1 MKFLHLADLHLGKR
15 VNGFSMLEDQAHI
28 LRQILAILDDE
39 RLDGVLI
46 AGDVYDKSVP
56 SVEAV
61 ELLDGFLT
69 ELRARGVPVLLI
81 SGNHDSPE
89 RLAFGGRVMD
99 SCGIHISPVYDG
111 ALAPVTLHD
120 EFGPV
125 HVWLLPFVKPAHV
138 RRWFPD
144 ADIESYTDAVAEA
157 VAHMDIDTAARNVLV
172 THQFVTGGARSGS
185 EELSVGGT
193 DNVDS
198 GVFAPFDYVA
208 LGHLHGAQNIGR
220 ETIRYAGSPLKYS
233 FSEARQHK
241 SVTVVTLGEKGD
253 VQVRTVALT
262 PLRELREIRGSYDEL
277 TARSFYE
284 HTTYRSDYLHLILTD
299 EQDVFDAMSRLRT
312 IYPYLMTLDY
322 DNARTRAAGGMSVP
336 AETERR
342 TPLELFE
349 ALYQRQNHRPMSE
362 VQRAYIAQLMEQIME
377 QIMEVQG

>member
-39 RLDGVLI
+39 QPDGVLI

-61 ELLDGFLT
+61 GLLDGFLT

-111 ALAPVTLHD
+111 ALAPVTLQD
-120 EFGPV
+120 AFGPV

-208 LGHLHGAQNIGR
+208 LGHLHGAQHIGR

-349 ALYQRQNHRPMSE
+349 ALYQRQNHQPMSE

-377 QIMEVQG
+377 VQG

>member
-28 LRQILAILDDE
+28 LRQILAILDGE
-39 RLDGVLI
+39 QPDGVLI

-56 SVEAV
+56 TVEAV

-69 ELRARGVPVLLI
+69 ELRTRGVPVLLI

-120 EFGPV
+120 TFGPV

-144 ADIESYTDAVAEA
+144 ADIESYTDAMAEA

-172 THQFVTGGARSGS
+172 THQFVTGGTRSGS

-208 LGHLHGAQNIGR
+208 LGHLHGAQHIGS

-377 QIMEVQG
+377 VQG

>member
-39 RLDGVLI
+39 QPDGVLI

-69 ELRARGVPVLLI
+69 ELRARGVQVLLI

-120 EFGPV
+120 AFGPV

-144 ADIESYTDAVAEA
+144 ADIESCTDAVAEA
-157 VAHMDIDTAARNVLV
+157 VAHMNVDTAARNVLV
-172 THQFVTGGARSGS
+172 THQFVTGGTRSGS

-208 LGHLHGAQNIGR
+208 LGHLHGAQHIAR

-253 VQVRTVALT
+253 VQVRTAALT

-349 ALYQRQNHRPMSE
+349 ALYTRQNHQPMSE

-377 QIMEVQG
+377 VQG

>member
-39 RLDGVLI
+39 QPDGVLI

-61 ELLDGFLT
+61 GLLDGFLT

-111 ALAPVTLHD
+111 ALAPVTLQD
-120 EFGPV
+120 AFGPV

-144 ADIESYTDAVAEA
+144 ADIESYTDAMAEA

-172 THQFVTGGARSGS
+172 THQFVTGGTRSGS

-208 LGHLHGAQNIGR
+208 LGHLHGAQHIGR

-262 PLRELREIRGSYDEL
+262 PLRELREIRGSYNEL

-342 TPLELFE
+342 TPPELFE

-377 QIMEVQG
+377 VQG

>member
-28 LRQILAILDDE
+28 LRQIFAILDGE
-39 RLDGVLI
+39 QPDGVLI

-69 ELRARGVPVLLI
+69 ELRTRGVPVLLI

-172 THQFVTGGARSGS
+172 THQFVTGGTRSGS

-208 LGHLHGAQNIGR
+208 LGHLHGAQHIGS

-253 VQVRTVALT
+253 VHVRTVALT

-349 ALYQRQNHRPMSE
+349 ALYQRQNHQPMSE
-362 VQRAYIAQLMEQIME
+362 VQREYIAQLMEQIME
-377 QIMEVQG
+377 VQG

>member
-39 RLDGVLI
+39 QPDGVLI

-144 ADIESYTDAVAEA
+144 ADIESYTDAMAEA

-172 THQFVTGGARSGS
+172 THQFVTGGTRSGS

-208 LGHLHGAQNIGR
+208 LGHLHGAQHIGR

-322 DNARTRAAGGMSVP
+322 DNARARAAGGMSVP
-336 AETERR
+336 AGMERR

-349 ALYQRQNHRPMSE
+349 ALYQRQNHQPMSE
-362 VQRAYIAQLMEQIME
+362 VQREYIAQLMEQIME
-377 QIMEVQG
+377 VQG

>member
-39 RLDGVLI
+39 QPDGVLI

-61 ELLDGFLT
+61 GLLDGFLT
-69 ELRARGVPVLLI
+69 ELRTRGVPVLLI

-120 EFGPV
+120 TFGPV

-172 THQFVTGGARSGS
+172 THQFVTGGTRSGS

-208 LGHLHGAQNIGR
+208 LGHLHGAQHIGS

-349 ALYQRQNHRPMSE
+349 ALYQRQNHQPMSE
-362 VQRAYIAQLMEQIME
+362 VQREYIAQLMEQIME
-377 QIMEVQG
+377 VQG

>member
-39 RLDGVLI
+39 QPDGVLI

-69 ELRARGVPVLLI
+69 ELCARGVPVLLI

-208 LGHLHGAQNIGR
+208 LGHLHGAQHIGR

-299 EQDVFDAMSRLRT
+299 EQDVFDAISRLRT

-336 AETERR
+336 AWMERR

-349 ALYQRQNHRPMSE
+349 ALYQRQNHQPMSE

-377 QIMEVQG
+377 VQG

>member
-39 RLDGVLI
+39 QPDGVLI

-69 ELRARGVPVLLI
+69 ELCARGVPVLLI

-120 EFGPV
+120 AFGPV

-172 THQFVTGGARSGS
+172 THQFVTGGTRSGS

-198 GVFAPFDYVA
+198 GIFAPFDYVA
-208 LGHLHGAQNIGR
+208 LGHLHGAQHIGR

-253 VQVRTVALT
+253 VQVCTVALT

-312 IYPYLMTLDY
+312 IYPHLMTLDY

-342 TPLELFE
+342 TPPELFE
-349 ALYQRQNHRPMSE
+349 ALYTRQNHQPMSE
-362 VQRAYIAQLMEQIME
+362 VQRAYIVQLME

>member
-39 RLDGVLI
+39 QPDGVLI

-111 ALAPVTLHD
+111 ALAPVTLQD
-120 EFGPV
+120 AFGPV

-144 ADIESYTDAVAEA
+144 ADIESYTDAMAEA

-208 LGHLHGAQNIGR
+208 LGHLHGAQHIGR

-336 AETERR
+336 AGMERR

-377 QIMEVQG
+377 VQG

>member
-1 MKFLHLADLHLGKR
+1 MRFLHLADLHLGKR

-39 RLDGVLI
+39 QPDGVLI

-111 ALAPVTLHD
+111 ALAPVTLQD
-120 EFGPV
+120 AFGPV

-144 ADIESYTDAVAEA
+144 ADIESYTDAMAEA

-208 LGHLHGAQNIGR
+208 LGHLHGAQHIGR

-377 QIMEVQG
+377 VQG

>member
-39 RLDGVLI
+39 QPDGVLI

-61 ELLDGFLT
+61 GLLDGFLT

-111 ALAPVTLHD
+111 ALAPVTLQD
-120 EFGPV
+120 AFGPV

-144 ADIESYTDAVAEA
+144 ADIESYTDAMAEA

-172 THQFVTGGARSGS
+172 THQFVTGGTRSGS

-208 LGHLHGAQNIGR
+208 LGHLHGAQHIGR

-262 PLRELREIRGSYDEL
+262 PLRELREVRGSYDEL

-349 ALYQRQNHRPMSE
+349 ALYKRQNHRPMSE
-362 VQRAYIAQLMEQIME
+362 VQREYIAQLMEQIME
-377 QIMEVQG
+377 VQG

>member
-39 RLDGVLI
+39 RPDGVLI

-111 ALAPVTLHD
+111 ALAPVTLQD
-120 EFGPV
+120 AFGPV

-144 ADIESYTDAVAEA
+144 ADIESYTDAMAEA

-172 THQFVTGGARSGS
+172 THQFVTGGTRSGS

-208 LGHLHGAQNIGR
+208 LGHLHGAQHIGR
-220 ETIRYAGSPLKYS
+220 ETVRYAGSPLKYS

-253 VQVRTVALT
+253 VQVRAVALT

-322 DNARTRAAGGMSVP
+322 DNARTRAAGGMSAP

-349 ALYQRQNHRPMSE
+349 ALYARQNHRPMSE

-377 QIMEVQG
+377 VQG

>member
-39 RLDGVLI
+39 QPDGVLI

-61 ELLDGFLT
+61 GLLDGFLT

-111 ALAPVTLHD
+111 ALAPVTLQD
-120 EFGPV
+120 AFGPV

-144 ADIESYTDAVAEA
+144 ADIESYTDAMAEA

-208 LGHLHGAQNIGR
+208 LGHLHGAQHIGR

-262 PLRELREIRGSYDEL
+262 PLRELREIRGGYDEL

-322 DNARTRAAGGMSVP
+322 DNARTRAAGGMFVP
-336 AETERR
+336 AGMERR
-342 TPLELFE
+342 TPSELFE
-349 ALYQRQNHRPMSE
+349 ALYLRQNHRPMSE

-377 QIMEVQG
+377 VQG

>member
-39 RLDGVLI
+39 QPDGVLI

-69 ELRARGVPVLLI
+69 ELRAHGVPVLLI

-120 EFGPV
+120 AFGPV

-144 ADIESYTDAVAEA
+144 ADIESYTDAMAEA

-172 THQFVTGGARSGS
+172 THQFVTGGTRSGS

-208 LGHLHGAQNIGR
+208 LGHLHGAQHIGR

-233 FSEARQHK
+233 FSEASQHK

-262 PLRELREIRGSYDEL
+262 PLRELREIRGGYDEL

-349 ALYQRQNHRPMSE
+349 ALYTRQNHRPMSE

-377 QIMEVQG
+377 VQG

>member
-39 RLDGVLI
+39 QPDGVLI

-111 ALAPVTLHD
+111 ALAPVTLQD
-120 EFGPV
+120 AFGPV

-208 LGHLHGAQNIGR
+208 LGHLHGAQHIGR

-253 VQVRTVALT
+253 VQVRTAALT

-349 ALYQRQNHRPMSE
+349 ALYQRQNHRPMSG

-377 QIMEVQG
+377 VQG

>member
-39 RLDGVLI
+39 QPDGVLI

-69 ELRARGVPVLLI
+69 ELRARGIPVLLI

-120 EFGPV
+120 AFGPV

-172 THQFVTGGARSGS
+172 THQFVTGGTRSGS

-208 LGHLHGAQNIGR
+208 LGHLHGAQHIGR

-241 SVTVVTLGEKGD
+241 SVTVVTLGKNGD

-322 DNARTRAAGGMSVP
+322 DNTRTRAADGMSVP

-349 ALYQRQNHRPMSE
+349 ALYQRQNHQPMSE

-377 QIMEVQG
+377 VQG

>member
-39 RLDGVLI
+39 QPDGVLI

-111 ALAPVTLHD
+111 ALAPVTLQD
-120 EFGPV
+120 AFGPV

-208 LGHLHGAQNIGR
+208 LGHLHGAQHIGR

-336 AETERR
+336 AGMERR

-362 VQRAYIAQLMEQIME
+362 VQRAYIVQLME

>member
-39 RLDGVLI
+39 QPDGVLI

-61 ELLDGFLT
+61 ELLDDFLT

-111 ALAPVTLHD
+111 ALAPVTLQD
-120 EFGPV
+120 AFGPV

-157 VAHMDIDTAARNVLV
+157 IAHMDIDTAARNVLV
-172 THQFVTGGARSGS
+172 THQFVTGGTRSGS

-208 LGHLHGAQNIGR
+208 LGHLHGAQHIGR

-233 FSEARQHK
+233 CSEARQHK

-349 ALYQRQNHRPMSE
+349 ALYQRQNHQPMSE
-362 VQRAYIAQLMEQIME
+362 VQREYIAQLMEQIME
-377 QIMEVQG
+377 VQG

>member
-39 RLDGVLI
+39 QPDGVLI

-61 ELLDGFLT
+61 ELLDDFLT

-111 ALAPVTLHD
+111 ALAPVTLQD
-120 EFGPV
+120 AFGPV

-144 ADIESYTDAVAEA
+144 ADIESYTDAMAEA

-172 THQFVTGGARSGS
+172 THQFVTGGTRSGS

-208 LGHLHGAQNIGR
+208 LGHLHGAQHIGR

-322 DNARTRAAGGMSVP
+322 DNARTRAAGGMFVP
-336 AETERR
+336 AGMERR

-377 QIMEVQG
+377 VQG

>member
-39 RLDGVLI
+39 QPDGVLI

-56 SVEAV
+56 PVEAV
-61 ELLDGFLT
+61 GLLDGFLT

-138 RRWFPD
+138 CRWFPD

-157 VAHMDIDTAARNVLV
+157 IAHMDIDTAARNVLV

-208 LGHLHGAQNIGR
+208 LGHLHGAQHIGR

-322 DNARTRAAGGMSVP
+322 DNARTRAAGGMFVP
-336 AETERR
+336 AGMERR

-349 ALYQRQNHRPMSE
+349 ALYRRQNHRPMSE
-362 VQRAYIAQLMEQIME
+362 VQREYIAQLMEQIME
-377 QIMEVQG
+377 VQG

>member
-39 RLDGVLI
+39 QPDGVLI

-69 ELRARGVPVLLI
+69 ELRTRGVPVLLI

-99 SCGIHISPVYDG
+99 SCGIHISPVYNG

-144 ADIESYTDAVAEA
+144 ADIESYTDAMAEA

-172 THQFVTGGARSGS
+172 THQFVTGGTRSVS

-208 LGHLHGAQNIGR
+208 LGHLHGAQHIGR

-299 EQDVFDAMSRLRT
+299 EQDVFDAISRLRT

-349 ALYQRQNHRPMSE
+349 ALYTRQNHQPMSE

-377 QIMEVQG
+377 VQG

>member
-39 RLDGVLI
+39 QPDGVLI

-61 ELLDGFLT
+61 GLLDGFLT

-144 ADIESYTDAVAEA
+144 ADIESYTDAMAEA

-172 THQFVTGGARSGS
+172 THQFVTGGTRSGS

-208 LGHLHGAQNIGR
+208 LGHLHGAQHIGR

-342 TPLELFE
+342 TPPELFE
-349 ALYQRQNHRPMSE
+349 ALYQRQNHQPMSE
-362 VQRAYIAQLMEQIME
+362 VQREYIAQLMEQIME
-377 QIMEVQG
+377 VQG

>member
-39 RLDGVLI
+39 QPDGVLI

-61 ELLDGFLT
+61 GLLDGFLT

-157 VAHMDIDTAARNVLV
+157 AAHMDIDTAARNVLV

-208 LGHLHGAQNIGR
+208 LGHLHGAQHIGR

-349 ALYQRQNHRPMSE
+349 ALYKRQNHQPMSE

-377 QIMEVQG
+377 VQG

>member
-39 RLDGVLI
+39 QPDGVLI

-61 ELLDGFLT
+61 GLLDGFLT

-111 ALAPVTLHD
+111 ALAPVTLQD
-120 EFGPV
+120 AFGPV

-172 THQFVTGGARSGS
+172 THQFVTGGTRSGS

-198 GVFAPFDYVA
+198 SVFAPFDYVA
-208 LGHLHGAQNIGR
+208 LGHLHGAQHIGR

-299 EQDVFDAMSRLRT
+299 EQDVFDAISRLRT

-377 QIMEVQG
+377 VQG

>member
-39 RLDGVLI
+39 QPDGVLI

-61 ELLDGFLT
+61 GLLDGFLT

-111 ALAPVTLHD
+111 ALAPVTLQD
-120 EFGPV
+120 AFGPV

-172 THQFVTGGARSGS
+172 THQFVTGGTRSGS

-208 LGHLHGAQNIGR
+208 LGHLHGAQHIGR

-299 EQDVFDAMSRLRT
+299 EQDVFDSMSRLRT

-349 ALYQRQNHRPMSE
+349 ALYTRQNHQPMSE

-377 QIMEVQG
+377 VQG

>member
-39 RLDGVLI
+39 QPDGVLI

-111 ALAPVTLHD
+111 ALAPVTLQD
-120 EFGPV
+120 AFGPV

-144 ADIESYTDAVAEA
+144 ADIESYTDAMAEA

-172 THQFVTGGARSGS
+172 THQFVTGGTRSGS

-208 LGHLHGAQNIGR
+208 LGHLHGAQHIGR

-349 ALYQRQNHRPMSE
+349 ALYKRQNHQPMSE

-377 QIMEVQG
+377 VQG

>member
-39 RLDGVLI
+39 QPDGVLI

-61 ELLDGFLT
+61 GLLDGFLT
-69 ELRARGVPVLLI
+69 ELRARGVPALLI

-172 THQFVTGGARSGS
+172 THQFVTGGTRSGS

-208 LGHLHGAQNIGR
+208 LGHLHGAQHIGR

-253 VQVRTVALT
+253 VQVRTAALT

-362 VQRAYIAQLMEQIME
+362 VQREYIAQLMEQIME
-377 QIMEVQG
+377 VQG

>member
-1 MKFLHLADLHLGKR
+1 MCIRDRH
-15 VNGFSMLEDQAHI
+15 
-28 LRQILAILDDE
+28 
-39 RLDGVLI
+39 
-46 AGDVYDKSVP
+46 
-56 SVEAV
+56 
-61 ELLDGFLT
+61 
-69 ELRARGVPVLLI
+69 
-81 SGNHDSPE
+81 
-89 RLAFGGRVMD
+89 
-99 SCGIHISPVYDG
+99 
-111 ALAPVTLHD
+111 
-120 EFGPV
+120 
-125 HVWLLPFVKPAHV
+125 
-138 RRWFPD
+138 
-144 ADIESYTDAVAEA
+144 
-157 VAHMDIDTAARNVLV
+157 
-172 THQFVTGGARSGS
+172 
-185 EELSVGGT
+185 
-193 DNVDS
+193 
-198 GVFAPFDYVA
+198 
-208 LGHLHGAQNIGR
+208 IGR

-336 AETERR
+336 AETERH

-377 QIMEVQG
+377 VQG

>member
-39 RLDGVLI
+39 RPDGVLI

-69 ELRARGVPVLLI
+69 ELRARSVPVLLI

-99 SCGIHISPVYDG
+99 SCGIHISPVYNG

-120 EFGPV
+120 GFGPV

-172 THQFVTGGARSGS
+172 THQFVTGGTRSGS

-208 LGHLHGAQNIGR
+208 LGHLHGAQHIVR

-377 QIMEVQG
+377 VQG

>member
-39 RLDGVLI
+39 QPDGVLI

-144 ADIESYTDAVAEA
+144 ADIESYTDAMAEA

-172 THQFVTGGARSGS
+172 THQFVTGGTRSGS

-208 LGHLHGAQNIGR
+208 LGHLHGAQHIGR

-336 AETERR
+336 AEAERR

-349 ALYQRQNHRPMSE
+349 ALYQRQNHQPMSE

-377 QIMEVQG
+377 VQR

>member
-1 MKFLHLADLHLGKR
+1 MRFLHLSDLHLGKR
-15 VNGFSMLEDQAHI
+15 VCEFSMLDDQRYI
-28 LRQILAILDDE
+28 LEEILSLLDTRPVDA
-39 RLDGVLI
+39 VLL
-46 AGDVYDKSVP
+46 AGDLYDKPVP
-56 SVEAV
+56 PAEAV
-61 ELLDGFLT
+61 RLLDWFLT
-69 ELRARGVPVLLI
+69 ELADRKLPVFAI

-157 VAHMDIDTAARNVLV
+157 VAHMDIDAAARNVLV
-172 THQFVTGGARSGS
+172 THQFVTGGTRSGS

-208 LGHLHGAQNIGR
+208 LGHLHGAQHIGR
-220 ETIRYAGSPLKYS
+220 ETIRYSGSPLKYS

-349 ALYQRQNHRPMSE
+349 ALYTRQNHQPMSE

-377 QIMEVQG
+377 VQG

>member
-39 RLDGVLI
+39 QPDGVLI

-172 THQFVTGGARSGS
+172 THQFVTGGTRSGS

-198 GVFAPFDYVA
+198 GIFAPFDYVA
-208 LGHLHGAQNIGR
+208 LGHLHGAQHIGR

-253 VQVRTVALT
+253 VQVCTVALT

-349 ALYQRQNHRPMSE
+349 ALYQRQNHQPMSE
-362 VQRAYIAQLMEQIME
+362 VQREYIAQLMEQIME
-377 QIMEVQG
+377 VQG

>member
-39 RLDGVLI
+39 QPDGVLI

-69 ELRARGVPVLLI
+69 ELRARGIPVLLI

-120 EFGPV
+120 AFGPV

-172 THQFVTGGARSGS
+172 THQFVTGGTRSGS

-208 LGHLHGAQNIGR
+208 LGHLHGAQHIGR

-241 SVTVVTLGEKGD
+241 SVTVVTLGKNGD

-322 DNARTRAAGGMSVP
+322 DNTRTRAADGMSVP

-349 ALYQRQNHRPMSE
+349 ALYQRQNHQPMSE
-362 VQRAYIAQLMEQIME
+362 VQREYIAQLMEQIME
-377 QIMEVQG
+377 VQG

>member
-39 RLDGVLI
+39 QPDGVLI

-61 ELLDGFLT
+61 GLLDGFLT

-111 ALAPVTLHD
+111 TLAPVTLHD

-172 THQFVTGGARSGS
+172 THQFVTGGTRSGS

-208 LGHLHGAQNIGR
+208 LGHLHGAQHIGR

-362 VQRAYIAQLMEQIME
+362 VQREYIAQLMEQIME
-377 QIMEVQG
+377 VQG

>member
-39 RLDGVLI
+39 QPDGVLI

-144 ADIESYTDAVAEA
+144 ADIESYTDAMAEA

-208 LGHLHGAQNIGR
+208 LGHLHGAQHIGR
-220 ETIRYAGSPLKYS
+220 ETVRYAGSPLKYS

-322 DNARTRAAGGMSVP
+322 DNARTRAAGGMSAP

-349 ALYQRQNHRPMSE
+349 ALYKRQNHQPMSE

-377 QIMEVQG
+377 VQG

>member
-39 RLDGVLI
+39 QPDGVLI

-56 SVEAV
+56 TVEAV

-69 ELRARGVPVLLI
+69 ELRTRGVPVLLI

-125 HVWLLPFVKPAHV
+125 HVWLLPFVKPAHA

-172 THQFVTGGARSGS
+172 THQFVTGGTRSGS

-208 LGHLHGAQNIGR
+208 LGHLHGAQHIGR

-284 HTTYRSDYLHLILTD
+284 HTTYRSNYLHLILTD

-377 QIMEVQG
+377 VQG

>member
-39 RLDGVLI
+39 QPDGVLI

-61 ELLDGFLT
+61 GLLDGFLT

-120 EFGPV
+120 AFGPV

-172 THQFVTGGARSGS
+172 THQFVTGGTRSGS

-208 LGHLHGAQNIGR
+208 LGHLHGAQHIGR

-253 VQVRTVALT
+253 VQVRTAALT

-349 ALYQRQNHRPMSE
+349 TLYQRQNHQPMSE
-362 VQRAYIAQLMEQIME
+362 VQREYIAQLMEQIME
-377 QIMEVQG
+377 VQG

>member
-39 RLDGVLI
+39 QPDGVLI

-111 ALAPVTLHD
+111 ALAPVTLQD
-120 EFGPV
+120 AFGPV

-144 ADIESYTDAVAEA
+144 ADIESYTDAMAEA

-172 THQFVTGGARSGS
+172 THQFVTGGTCSGS

-208 LGHLHGAQNIGR
+208 LGHLHGAQHIGR

-262 PLRELREIRGSYDEL
+262 PLRELCEIRGSYNEL

-342 TPLELFE
+342 TPPELFE

-377 QIMEVQG
+377 VQG